1 MPAKSIIF
9 ILILFSAF
17 TLFTFNIR
25 RLILYLKIGKP
36 EKRAGNVSERL
47 KNVMTIAFGQLKLL
61 REPVAGIMHFLIFW
75 GFVVLLIAILE
86 SIGEGLR
93 PGFSF
98 SFLGALYHPLT
109 ALQDMMGLCVV
120 GSVLFALFRRYVLRP
135 KRLEVTGHAQF
146 DATVILVSILFV
158 MLSMFGQNA
167 AHIARTDDPI
177 HMGRFVSQQLAG
189 MFAGAS
195 YEQQN
200 FWFELFW
207 WIHILFVLG
216 LMNYLPYSKHLHILS
231 SIPNVYLAKLTNRA
245 NLKLLNLS
253 DETATKFGASDVDD
267 LTWKQLLD
275 GYTCTECG
283 RCTAACPA
291 NITGKPLSPKK
302 IIMDIRART
311 MEKAPMIVNG
321 QLPAR
326 RFFGGSFACPP
337 AFWRIK
343 GQWQNSNNELVND
356 ERLSRQLIDNYIT
369 EDELWA
375 CTTCM
380 SCVQECPVQIEH
392 IDSIIDMRRYLVLN
406 ESRFPKEMQVVF
418 QNLERN
424 FTPWAFSHASRA
436 DWAEGLNI
444 PLIADKQE
452 VDVLF
457 WVGCAGS
464 YDNRYK
470 KVTKA
475 FSKLMQIAG
484 IDFAILGTEEK
495 CNGDPARRAG
505 NEYLAQMLITE
516 NVATM
521 GKYKFKKIVT
531 TCPHCFNTIK
541 NEYPQ
546 FGGKYEVVHHTDF
559 IMDLIKSGKLKLSKG
574 TKAKITYHDS
584 CYLGRYNEI
593 YDAPR
598 KAIKSIPGVSTVEMK
613 RSVDKG
619 FCCGAGGARMFMEET
634 IGKRVNHER
643 TEEALGLNPDVIG
656 TACPFCMTM
665 LTDGVKDKEAA
676 DRVQVKDIAELV
688 LEAI

>member
-1 MPAKSIIF
+1 MAIKIIIF
-9 ILILFSAF
+9 LLIFIGSLLLFG
-17 TLFTFNIR
+17 FNVR
-25 RLILYLKIGKP
+25 KLISYLKIGKP
-36 EKRAGNVSERL
+36 ENRSGNLTQRL
-47 KNVMTIAFGQLKLL
+47 RNVMNVAFGQTKLL

-75 GFVVLLIAILE
+75 GFVVLLLAILE
-86 SIGEGLR
+86 SIGEGLY
-93 PGFSF
+93 PGFDF
-98 SFLGALYHPLT
+98 SFLGGVYLYLT
-109 ALQDMMGLCVV
+109 ALQDLFGLLVI
-120 GSVLFALFRRYVLRP
+120 GSVLFALFRRYIIRP

-146 DATVILVSILFV
+146 DATFILGVILLIMV
-158 MLSMFGQNA
+158 SMFGQNA
-167 AHIARTDDPI
+167 AQFAKCHCTIY
-177 HMGRFVSQQLAG
+177 MGRFVSIQLAG
-189 MFAGAS
+189 LFSGLS
-195 YEQQN
+195 IEQQSTYY
-200 FWFELFW
+200 EIFW
-207 WIHILFVLG
+207 WLHVLFVLG

-231 SIPNVYLAKLTNRA
+231 SIPNVYLAKLENRGSIRS
-245 NLKLLNLS
+245 LNLG
-253 DETATKFGASDVDD
+253 DETATKFGSSDVED

-283 RCTAACPA
+283 RCTASCPA

-302 IIMDIRART
+302 IIVDIRHRLL
-311 MEKAPMIVNG
+311 EKAPYILNSQMPIANG
-321 QLPAR
+321 
-326 RFFGGSFACPP
+326 
-337 AFWRIK
+337 
-343 GQWQNSNNELVND
+343 ELSTDN
-356 ERLSRQLIDNYIT
+356 LLNKHLIDNYIT

-380 SCVQECPVQIEH
+380 ACVQECPVQIEH
-392 IDSIIDMRRYLVLN
+392 IDSIVDMRRYLVLN

-424 FTPWAFSHASRA
+424 FTPWAFSHSTRA

-444 PLIADKQE
+444 PLMANKRE

-464 YDNRYK
+464 YDERYK

-505 NEYLAQMLITE
+505 NEYLAQMLIND
-516 NVATM
+516 NVATIA
-521 GKYKFKKIVT
+521 KYKFKKIVT
-531 TCPHCFNTIK
+531 TCPHCFNIMK

-559 IMDLIKSGKLKLSKG
+559 IMGLINTGKLKLSKEKR
-574 TKAKITYHDS
+574 TKITYHDS

-598 KAIKSIPGVSTVEMK
+598 QAIKAIPGVQKVEMK
-613 RSVDKG
+613 RSGDKG

-643 TEEALGLNPDVIG
+643 TEEALTLNPDVIG

-665 LTDGVKDKEAA
+665 MTDGVKDKEASEK
-676 DRVQVKDIAELV
+676 VQVKDIAELV
-688 LEAI
+688 LEGIEM

>member
-1 MPAKSIIF
+1 MTFKTILF
-9 ILILFSAF
+9 ILILLGSFA
-17 TLFTFNIR
+17 LFGFNVR
-25 RLILYLKIGKP
+25 KLISYLKIGKP
-36 EKRAGNVSERL
+36 ENRLDNPSRRL
-47 KNVMTIAFGQLKLL
+47 KNVLTVAFGQNKLL
-61 REPVAGIMHFLIFW
+61 REPAAGIMHFLIFW
-75 GFVVLLIAILE
+75 GFVVLLLAILE
-86 SIGEGLR
+86 TIGDGLH
-93 PGFSF
+93 PGFNF
-98 SFLGALYHPLT
+98 SFIGAVYFPLTTLQDLLGLLVIGSVIFALY
-109 ALQDMMGLCVV
+109 
-120 GSVLFALFRRYVLRP
+120 RRYIIQP
-135 KRLEVTGHAQF
+135 KRLDVTARAQF
-146 DATVILVSILFV
+146 DATFILGMILFI
-158 MLSMFGQNA
+158 MLSMYGQNA
-167 AHIARTDDPI
+167 AQFAKCHCSIY
-177 HMGRFVSQQLAG
+177 MGKIVSIQLAG
-189 MFAGAS
+189 LFEGLS
-195 YEQQN
+195 YERQN
-200 FWFELFW
+200 MWFEIFW
-207 WIHILFVLG
+207 WMHILCVLG

-231 SIPNVYLAKLTNRA
+231 SIPNVYLAKLDNRA
-245 NLKLLNLS
+245 NLKMLNLA
-253 DETATKFGASDVDD
+253 DETAIKFGASDVED

-302 IIMDIRART
+302 IIVDIRHRL
-311 MEKAPMIVNG
+311 MEKAPVIVHG
-321 QLPAR
+321 KL
-326 RFFGGSFACPP
+326 SFVN
-337 AFWRIK
+337 
-343 GQWQNSNNELVND
+343 GQWQNTNNETVND

-380 SCVQECPVQIEH
+380 ACVMECPVQIEH
-392 IDSIIDMRRYLVLN
+392 IDSIMDMRRYLVLN

-424 FTPWAFSHASRA
+424 FTPWAFSHATRA

-444 PLIADKQE
+444 PLMSNKQE

-457 WVGCAGS
+457 WVGCAGA
-464 YDNRYK
+464 YDERYK

-516 NVATM
+516 NVATIS
-521 GKYKFKKIVT
+521 KYMFKKIVT
-531 TCPHCFNTIK
+531 TCPHCFNIMK

-559 IMDLIKSGKLKLSKG
+559 ILSLIKSGKLKLPKE
-574 TKAKITYHDS
+574 KQAKITYHDS

-598 KAIKSIPGVSTVEMK
+598 DAIKAIPGVKTVEMK
-613 RSVDKG
+613 RSGDKG

-643 TEEALGLNPDVIG
+643 TEEALALNPDVIS

-665 LTDGVKDKEAA
+665 MTDGVKDKEASE
-676 DRVQVKDIAELV
+676 RVQVKDIAELV
-688 LEAI
+688 LEAVQPPEGLL